1 MNRRTHHLTTVLII
15 SILAMMV
22 FSNILSTF
30 KDDSACVETST
41 ITSLGPDEIS
51 STLTRNNNW
60 WLQTVDSNAGVGKYS
75 SLALDSD
82 NRPHVSYYHETND
95 ELRYAF
101 WNGTGWNVETADSNG
116 SVGSHCSLA
125 LDSNDRP
132 HISYFGGLQLLYAFH
147 DGSNWQ
153 RAVVDSG
160 GRVGG
165 YTSIAM
171 DSFDRP
177 HISYFDWD
185 NEDLKYAY
193 WNGTAWENET
203 VDGDGRMGEHSSI
216 AVDSLD
222 RPHISYSDWDNGTL
236 KYASWNG
243 TAWRNETVD
252 SDGKQVGEYSSL
264 ALDSS
269 DRPHIS
275 YYDYNMTNG
284 DLKYAFWDGQE
295 WQITTVDWAGR
306 VGEYTS
312 IALDAMDYPHISYCT
327 YPDSILKYAYL
338 DQNDWQLEILD
349 VAAWSG
355 HYTSIALDDNDKP
368 HMAYFDADMHDL
380 RYASVETGS
389 PIADAGSDRTVD
401 RGEPIELNGSGSSNV
416 LGIYG
421 FVWTFEDNGTQSL
434 EGMNQNYTF
443 NDTGI
448 FNVILT
454 VVDGEGNGHTDSMT
468 VMVVIPSDE
477 VDDGPSPEDT
487 DKDSDGDGWNDT
499 YENES
504 GSDPYNPKSTP
515 LDWDGDGV
523 PNEKD
528 AYPHDPSRWEKERL
542 NILVFL
548 IYTVLGF
555 ILLLVGYITYTRIK
569 KKNILKNERR
579 RSIYSHIQKNPGKH
593 YRSILKNLNLGKG
606 TLSHHLQK
614 LEERKMI
621 EVKQIGSHK
630 LYYTMGGIVK
640 KRLLTPMQKKLVKAI
655 NRNPGST
662 YTELG
667 NELDRTPEAILYHMR
682 NLLDLEIVR
691 SENQGKLL
699 QWYVKDP
706 DFQV

>member
-1 MNRRTHHLTTVLII
+1 MKGKTYPLTAVVIVSL
-15 SILAMMV
+15 LAIMV
-22 FSNILSTF
+22 SNNIFSTF
-30 KDDSACVETST
+30 KDDPASLKTST
-41 ITSLGPDEIS
+41 VTSPGSNKIS
-51 STLTRNNNW
+51 SPRTRNNNW

-75 SLALDSD
+75 SLALDSN
-82 NRPHVSYYHETND
+82 NRPHLSYYHETNE
-95 ELRYAF
+95 ELRYAY
-101 WNGTGWNVETADSNG
+101 WNGTGWSVETADSNG

-125 LDSNDRP
+125 LDSNNRP
-132 HISYFGGLQLLYAFH
+132 HISYYGDDQLLYAYL
-147 DGSNWQ
+147 DGSKWE
-153 RAVVDSG
+153 RTVVDSD

-165 YTSIAM
+165 FASIAV

-203 VDGDGRMGEHSSI
+203 VDRDGRMGEHTSI
-216 AVDSLD
+216 AIDSLD

-236 KYASWNG
+236 KYASRNG
-243 TAWRNETVD
+243 TGWRNETVD
-252 SDGKQVGEYSSL
+252 SNGRQVGEYTSIT
-264 ALDSS
+264 LDSS

-284 DLKYAFWDGQE
+284 DLKYAFWDGQD
-295 WQITTVDWAGR
+295 WQTTTVDWTGR

-312 IALDAMDYPHISYCT
+312 IALDTLDRPHISYCT
-327 YPDSILKYAYL
+327 YPDSVLKYAYV
-338 DQNDWQLEILD
+338 NESGWQLETLD

-355 HYTSIALDDNDKP
+355 HHTSLTLDDNDRP
-368 HMAYFDADMHDL
+368 HIAYFDADTHDL
-380 RYASVETGS
+380 RYASIENDS
-389 PIADAGSDRTVD
+389 PIADAGPDRTVD
-401 RGEPIELNGSGSSNV
+401 RGDPIELNGSGSSDV
-416 LGIYG
+416 LGISG
-421 FVWTFEDNGTQSL
+421 FIWTFEDNGTRSL
-434 EGMNQNYTF
+434 EGMSQNYTF
-443 NDTGI
+443 NTTGI

-477 VDDGPSPEDT
+477 VDDDSSPDDME
-487 DKDSDGDGWNDT
+487 KDSDGDGWNDT

-504 GSDPYNPKSTP
+504 GSDPYDKKSTP

-548 IYTVLGF
+548 VYIVLGF
-555 ILLLVGYITYTRIK
+555 ILLLIGYISYTRIK

-579 RSIYSHIQKNPGKH
+579 QSIYSHIQKNPGKH

-606 TLSHHLQK
+606 TLSHHLEK
-614 LEERKMI
+614 LKDKKMI

-630 LYYTMGGIVK
+630 LYYTMGGTDK
-640 KRLLTPMQKKLVKAI
+640 KRLLTPMQKKLVKVI
-655 NRNPGST
+655 NRKPGST

-667 NELDRTPEAILYHMR
+667 YELNRTPEAILYHMR
-682 NLLDLEIVR
+682 NLLDLEVVR
-691 SENQGKLL
+691 SENQGKRLR
-699 QWYVKDP
+699 WYVKDP